1 MEFFNDLIKE
11 KYFYENAFPVENVC
25 MPSWNVDE
33 YMENEIDRLKK
44 ELRNTDIVSRKA
56 LIEEIT
62 GDLLKEII
70 GLYQCGINNRN
81 TFPDNGAAA
90 KQWEKYQYPNNLYL
104 HEALGHVIN
113 IASDYEIEYSEEFIN
128 KWRTLRTRFSDV
140 DMCLP
145 DKYKESPADSNNRHA
160 VLENEQE
167 RKPAQTADEN
177 LRKMRNDQFVNG
189 YNNLVNYINEM
200 DPIPI
205 NEKHQYLDNLMIAI
219 SEQLNRFSTCKTDYL
234 KYIKTRL
241 NNKEQFNIWASGSP
255 ILDNSKIPNVFDR
268 IDGLIYEIEKVSKID
283 QNRNG
288 QGKSQTF
295 LNEHIVYKD
304 VKQRELAEDIKI
316 SSLSNLKSK
325 NIETENINKY
335 YWQTFINR
343 GKKKSVFGLY
353 PVNDVFVFN
362 RIARVYIVTY
372 DKGLFDDKINL
383 EKAIN
388 GYCNGFKNGYKEFT
402 DQVYK
407 DLRYNE
413 STIVGIA
420 TLFFSPVGWYPHAD
434 NMKGKIIPKDWD
446 VLGDR
451 IGRFYAAW
459 CIVLTHQNNFEPLFK
474 ELYNQ
479 QSPKQL
485 PKELDTD
492 EAKELRLF
500 LIEKEFISK
509 DTTENSFLYWF
520 GCDIKYSQ
528 EIEPIKW
535 KKTKQL
541 ARELLNGL
549 YKKED
554 MPFADIEKIVPTCFV
569 KNNQPMHLAKN
580 KPVLSLDK
588 DALTTFLATRAKS

>member
-268 IDGLIYEIEKVSKID
+268 IDGLIYEIENLSKID
-283 QNRNG
+283 QNRNSES
-288 QGKSQTF
+288 KMAV
-295 LNEHIVYKD
+295 NEF
-304 VKQRELAEDIKI
+304 VKCK
-316 SSLSNLKSK
+316 K
-325 NIETENINKY
+325 NIEIDKTVSQQEQSQKTGIGTNFTDRIVSHDVDVVEILRQPMAGKKGRNAALIIQAAIKKGLITKPTYTEIVNEFGNIGNKSGYNKY
-335 YWQTFINR
+335 MR
-343 GKKKSVFGLY
+343 
-353 PVNDVFVFN
+353 
-362 RIARVYIVTY
+362 
-372 DKGLFDDKINL
+372 
-383 EKAIN
+383 
-388 GYCNGFKNGYKEFT
+388 YKFT
-402 DQVYK
+402 D
-407 DLRYNE
+407 E
-413 STIVGIA
+413 
-420 TLFFSPVGWYPHAD
+420 
-434 NMKGKIIPKDWD
+434 
-446 VLGDR
+446 
-451 IGRFYAAW
+451 
-459 CIVLTHQNNFEPLFK
+459 
-474 ELYNQ
+474 ELAPIMN
-479 QSPKQL
+479 
-485 PKELDTD
+485 
-492 EAKELRLF
+492 RL
-500 LIEKEFISK
+500 
-509 DTTENSFLYWF
+509 
-520 GCDIKYSQ
+520 
-528 EIEPIKW
+528 
-535 KKTKQL
+535 
-541 ARELLNGL
+541 
-549 YKKED
+549 
-554 MPFADIEKIVPTCFV
+554 
-569 KNNQPMHLAKN
+569 
-580 KPVLSLDK
+580 
-588 DALTTFLATRAKS
+588 